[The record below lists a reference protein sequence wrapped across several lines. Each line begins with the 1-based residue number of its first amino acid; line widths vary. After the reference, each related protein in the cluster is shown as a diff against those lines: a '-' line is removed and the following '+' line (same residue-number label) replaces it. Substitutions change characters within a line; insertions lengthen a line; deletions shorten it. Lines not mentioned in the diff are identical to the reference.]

1 MKNINVLILSAGR
14 RVELVRCF
22 KEARESLGLDGKVV
36 AADISTTAPAI
47 YHADKYHIIPKISA
61 DDFIE
66 SIINVCKEENI
77 HLIVPTID
85 TELQKL
91 SDNKKRIELNTSAKV
106 LVSREEVI
114 KICRDKYNTQNFFEN
129 NGFGMPRLISK
140 VDIQNKNYEFPL
152 FIKPLNGSSS
162 INTFKV
168 NSEKELEFFLEYVP
182 EPIVQGFIEGDEF
195 TIDVFTDF
203 NSKPITIVPRQRLA
217 TRGGEVAKGITKK
230 DREIIDEIKKV
241 IDVLKPIGHITVQC
255 MKTKDGI
262 KFIEINPRFGGGAPI
277 SIKAGANSP
286 KNLYKLLLGEKL
298 TYNEDYE
305 ENLLALRH
313 DEAVFINHEGNVVQ

>member
-36 AADISTTAPAI
+36 AADISTKAPAI

-313 DEAVFINHEGNVVQ
+313 DEAVFINHEGNVV

>member
-22 KEARESLGLDGKVV
+22 KEARNNLGIEGNVV
-36 AADISTTAPAI
+36 AVDISTTAPAI
-47 YHADKYHIIPKISA
+47 YHADKHHIVPRISA
-61 DDFIE
+61 DNFVDE
-66 SIINVCKEENI
+66 VINVCKKENI
-77 HLIVPTID
+77 NLIVPTID
-85 TELQKL
+85 TELKKL
-91 SDNKKRIELNTSAKV
+91 SDNKELIECKTNAKV
-106 LVSREEVI
+106 LVSRDEVI
-114 KICRDKYNTQNFFEN
+114 KICRDKYNTQAFFEK
-129 NGFGMPRLISK
+129 NGFEMPRLINKEDIKSK
-140 VDIQNKNYEFPL
+140 DYNFPL

-162 INTFKV
+162 INTFKI
-168 NSEKELEFFLEYVP
+168 NNDRELEFFLDYVP
-182 EPIVQGFIEGDEF
+182 EPIVQEFIEGDEF

-203 NSKPITIVPRQRLA
+203 ESNPITIVPRQRIA
-217 TRGGEVAKGITKK
+217 TRGGEVAKGIVKK
-230 DREIIDEIKKV
+230 DRDIIEKVREV

-286 KNLYKLLLGEKL
+286 KNLYKLLLGEELK
-298 TYNEDYE
+298 YNEDYE

-313 DEAVFINHEGNVVQ
+313 DEAVFLNHEGEVI

>member
-22 KEARESLGLDGKVV
+22 KEARESLGIGGKVV
-36 AADISTTAPAI
+36 AADISNTAPAI

-66 SIINVCKEENI
+66 SLINVCKEENI

-114 KICRDKYNTQNFFEN
+114 KICRDKYNTQDFFEN

-313 DEAVFINHEGNVVQ
+313 DEAVFINHEGNVV

>member
-22 KEARESLGLDGKVV
+22 KEARNNLGIEGNVV
-36 AADISTTAPAI
+36 AVDISTTAPAI
-47 YHADKYHIIPKISA
+47 YHADKHYTVPRISA
-61 DDFIE
+61 DNFVDE
-66 SIINVCKEENI
+66 IINLCKKENI
-77 HLIVPTID
+77 DLIVPTID
-85 TELQKL
+85 TELKKL
-91 SDNKKRIELNTSAKV
+91 SDNKELIESKTNAKV
-106 LVSREEVI
+106 LVSRAEVI
-114 KICRDKYNTQNFFEN
+114 KICRDKYNTQEFFEK
-129 NGFGMPRLISK
+129 NGFGMPRLINK
-140 VDIQNKNYEFPL
+140 EDIKNKNYKFPL

-168 NSEKELEFFLEYVP
+168 NNDRELEFFLDYVP
-182 EPIVQGFIEGDEF
+182 EPIVQEFIEGDEF

-203 NSKPITIVPRQRLA
+203 ESNPITIVPRQRLA
-217 TRGGEVAKGITKK
+217 TRGGEVSKGMTKK
-230 DREIIDEIKKV
+230 DREIIEKVREV

-286 KNLYKLLLGEKL
+286 KNLYKLLLGEEL
-298 TYNEDYE
+298 NYNEDYE

-313 DEAVFINHEGNVVQ
+313 DEAVFLNHEGEVI

>member
-114 KICRDKYNTQNFFEN
+114 KICRDKYNTQDFFEN